1 MTHLNIADAVN
12 DGIKK
17 LLAILPSETAE
28 TMKFTEAQDI
38 AICFNELTAICMAAS
53 VGDSEK
59 TEALEEAYKN
69 DSLTDANAVAKFLEA
84 FIELHKK
91 ANPSDN
97 AEPVV
102 PVDPVV
108 PVGPEG

>member
-17 LLAILPSETAE
+17 LLAILPSETAAAQ
-28 TMKFTEAQDI
+28 KFTEAQDI
-38 AICFNELTAICMAAS
+38 AICFNELAAICMNAC

-59 TEALEEAYKN
+59 AEALEEGYRN

-91 ANPSDN
+91 ANPSD
-97 AEPVV
+97 
-102 PVDPVV
+102 DDT
-108 PVGPEG
+108 